1 MTPSVVSWVSS
12 MSLGPIFRRL
22 CACLPLLLALSAKP
36 ARAAE
41 EPVVDPPGRVARLSL
56 IEGQVSVSP
65 SGNEEWA
72 EAVLNRPL
80 TSGDTVW
87 VDKDGRAELQIG
99 SASVHLDH
107 DTSFGF
113 IELDDDVMQMSLT
126 GGKATIR
133 VYRLG
138 EHEQVSVETPNGA
151 VLLNRVGEYNLEVD
165 VETDRTIVKTR
176 SGEAEMVADKASH
189 LVKDGQV
196 GVFTGLDHLVVSR
209 ETLGP
214 RTEFEAWANDRDRRE
229 QTSRSARYV
238 SRDVVGYEDLDD
250 HGEWIHEP
258 SYGYVWRPTYVAV
271 DWAPYRYGRW
281 AYIGPWGWTWIDDS
295 YWGFAP
301 FHYGR
306 WVSVHHRWC
315 WVPGPRHIRPVY
327 APALVGWVG
336 RPSLTVSLTFGNV
349 GWYPLGPRE
358 IYYPYYRHTP
368 RYVRYVNVSN
378 TTIINNTYIT
388 NVYGR
393 GGHYDRG
400 PDYRYRRDPNAITA
414 VDRDHFTA
422 GRSLGSTRLRMRG
435 DDLHQWRDDTRP
447 RGIEPV
453 QGSLLVGQ
461 PRGRWASRDADRN
474 REQIA
479 RFQAN
484 PKREGDYRPSRTR
497 MDPDSSKRIDRPQL
511 EDRRSLQPD
520 QVAGSQPRAL
530 GNDRERIEVMRDE
543 SQRQTTR
550 RGDHMIRPPV
560 QSLTPDTRNDGRIR
574 QVEPRSGDFNFDRS
588 RERGGGRDY
597 RDQGRSNRDVA
608 RPTPPPQTQ
617 TPRVDTPRVERSE
630 RGSSPAIRSDQGGS
644 RQNNGHQG
652 NSGGKSE
659 RARQFN
665 NPKSHER

>member
-1 MTPSVVSWVSS
+1 MR
-12 MSLGPIFRRL
+12 LGPVLRRL
-22 CACLPLLLALSAKP
+22 CTCLPLLLAVSAAP

-56 IEGQVSVSP
+56 IEGEVSVSP
-65 SGNEEWA
+65 AGSEEWA

-87 VDKDGRAELQIG
+87 VEKDGRAELQIG
-99 SASVHLDH
+99 SATVHLDH
-107 DTSFGF
+107 ATSFGF

-133 VYRLG
+133 VFRLG

-151 VLLNRVGEYNLEVD
+151 VRLNHVGEYNLEVD
-165 VETDRTIVKTR
+165 VDADRTIVKTR
-176 SGEAEMVADKASH
+176 SGEAEMVADNASH

-196 GVFTGLDHLVVSR
+196 GVFTGLEQLVVSR

-214 RTEFEAWANDRDRRE
+214 RTEFEAWANERDRRE
-229 QTSRSARYV
+229 QSSQSARYV

-258 SYGYVWRPTYVAV
+258 TYGYVWRPTYVAV

-295 YWGFAP
+295 HWGFAP

-336 RPSLTVSLTFGNV
+336 SPSLTVSLTFGNV

-378 TTIINNTYIT
+378 TTVVSNTYIT
-388 NVYGR
+388 NINGR
-393 GGHYDRG
+393 HFDRG
-400 PDYRYRRDPNAITA
+400 PGYRYRRDPNAITA
-414 VDRDHFTA
+414 VDRDRFVA
-422 GRSLGSTRLRMRG
+422 GRSLGTARLRMRG

-453 QGSLLVGQ
+453 QDSRLVGQ

-479 RFQAN
+479 RFQEQN
-484 PKREGDYRPSRTR
+484 PKRLGDYRPTRTR
-497 MDPDSSKRIDRPQL
+497 VSPDGSKRIPQIEERRALQPDRVVSSQPRSRDGGQERLEVIRDRPQSQIT
-511 EDRRSLQPD
+511 RRNDQTIRPPIKSLQPD
-520 QVAGSQPRAL
+520 
-530 GNDRERIEVMRDE
+530 
-543 SQRQTTR
+543 TR
-550 RGDHMIRPPV
+550 
-560 QSLTPDTRNDGRIR
+560 SDGRIR
-574 QVEPRSGDFNFDRS
+574 QVEPRAGDFSFDRS
-588 RERGGGRDY
+588 RERSGGRDY
-597 RDQGRSNRDVA
+597 GNQGRGNSEVV
-608 RPTPPPQTQ
+608 RPAPSQPQTNRFVA
-617 TPRVDTPRVERSE
+617 PRAVERS
-630 RGSSPAIRSDQGGS
+630 SSPVIRSDQQGS
-644 RQNNGHQG
+644 RQ
-652 NSGGKSE
+652 SGGHASSSGG
-659 RARQFN
+659 RSDHGRQFN
-665 NPKSHER
+665 NPKSRER